1 MPSYAPYTPSYSG
14 RAPVSNPGLR
24 PADSYRPNYQQQA
37 PPSGCQPAVREVEM
51 DYGTGDQPM
60 APPHDKAPPN
70 VSFSIATSNATPS
83 TIVVFDTGATH
94 HVTGDRSALMDFK
107 LLNYPIPLRVAT
119 NGTTRFITGQG
130 KMIFAG
136 PNSTCIQLDGV
147 LYCSFVTNTLI
158 SPVSLRLASFRIGGT
173 PFDVHTP
180 IRTPRKNG
188 VQPLHAALERRAGA
202 ARLSPHAARH
212 VHAYNRRAYGV
223 QACQTGVQSLHAC
236 LKGVQSLHALRT
248 GVQALHAC
256 RLT

>member
-1 MPSYAPYTPSYSG
+1 MPCNLSRSPLRSHSIAPDVPLSQEDLHAVLNHHIISNQEPTSGEQAAHHQPNPSSYGLTWEDF
-14 RAPVSNPGLR
+14 GLR
-24 PADSYRPNYQQQA
+24 SDYLDSLKELNVPDTARPL
-37 PPSGCQPAVREVEM
+37 GVR
-51 DYGTGDQPM
+51 
-60 APPHDKAPPN
+60 
-70 VSFSIATSNATPS
+70 
-83 TIVVFDTGATH
+83 
-94 HVTGDRSALMDFK
+94 
-107 LLNYPIPLRVAT
+107 
-119 NGTTRFITGQG
+119 
-130 KMIFAG
+130 
-136 PNSTCIQLDGV
+136 
-147 LYCSFVTNTLI
+147 
-158 SPVSLRLASFRIGGT
+158 
-173 PFDVHTP
+173 TP